1 MDAANRKTPLTRYH
15 AATSP
20 GSRPTV
26 ADLTALARDL
36 ERAGWASVA
45 RDCLDRA
52 GRLALRAA

>member
-1 MDAANRKTPLTRYH
+1 MDDPNRKTPLDRYR
-15 AATSP
+15 AATGQ
-20 GSRPTV
+20 GSRATV